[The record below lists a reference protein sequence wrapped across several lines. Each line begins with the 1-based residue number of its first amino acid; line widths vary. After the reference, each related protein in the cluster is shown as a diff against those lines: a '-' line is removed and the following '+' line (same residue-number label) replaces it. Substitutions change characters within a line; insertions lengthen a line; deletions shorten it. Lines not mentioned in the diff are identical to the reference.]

1 VTITTIIFF
10 FWTTTSYCAHV
21 VVDVDSRS
29 ANKDSSPN
37 DVQKYWIPAAI
48 AVGAATVLLVVA
60 AVLYKSWVAPDGASS
75 SSGDAQ
81 SKVAVPYKEVSNE
94 TGDQL

>member
-1 VTITTIIFF
+1 
-10 FWTTTSYCAHV
+10 
-21 VVDVDSRS
+21 
-29 ANKDSSPN
+29 
-37 DVQKYWIPAAI
+37 
-48 AVGAATVLLVVA
+48 VGAATVLLVVA
-60 AVLYKSWVAPDGASS
+60 AVLYKSWVAADGASSS

>member
-1 VTITTIIFF
+1 
-10 FWTTTSYCAHV
+10 

-60 AVLYKSWVAPDGASS
+60 AVLYKSWVAADGAAS